1 MVALCMPEG
10 LCRQYLHCDFIALCL
25 QLGFRVSRDL
35 KLFTAMR
42 VDAAAVL
49 CAAIIALP
57 VVLARV
63 ESGSS
68 PVGLQ
73 KLLVTD
79 SC

>member
-1 MVALCMPEG
+1 M
-10 LCRQYLHCDFIALCL
+10 
-25 QLGFRVSRDL
+25 S
-35 KLFTAMR
+35 

-63 ESGSS
+63 ESGSG
-68 PVGLQ
+68 PVGFQ